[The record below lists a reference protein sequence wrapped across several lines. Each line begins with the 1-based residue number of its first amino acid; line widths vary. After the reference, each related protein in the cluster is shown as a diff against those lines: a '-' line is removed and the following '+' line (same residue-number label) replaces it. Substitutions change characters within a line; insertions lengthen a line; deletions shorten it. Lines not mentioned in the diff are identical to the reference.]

1 MANNRGRGL
10 QTMGQAFT
18 PFFVDGGPSLG
29 QPTHVRTWG
38 IPTGPGWFDHP
49 GKWNV
54 IIPPVVIGVLELMRR
69 LMGQTRV

>member
-1 MANNRGRGL
+1 
-10 QTMGQAFT
+10 MGQAFT

-38 IPTGPGWFDHP
+38 IPTGPGWFDRP

-54 IIPPVVIGVLELMRR
+54 IIPPILLGLIEMARR
-69 LMGQTRV
+69 LLERVRV